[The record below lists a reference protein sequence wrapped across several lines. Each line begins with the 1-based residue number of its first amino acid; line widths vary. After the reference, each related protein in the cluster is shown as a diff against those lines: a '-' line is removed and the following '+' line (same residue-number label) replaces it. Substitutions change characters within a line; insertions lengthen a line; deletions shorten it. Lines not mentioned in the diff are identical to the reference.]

1 MLYVQVIVSH
11 RPKDREGSWSCE
23 LLRHKLCCSVSVQH
37 RGIFCWH
44 PRKAPLALLGVTLE
58 CVWCSLPVSLCA
70 ALAVVENPEPA
81 GMWWGEAPLKIHA
94 PEVPAGFL
102 PGESI
107 RNGLLCA
114 SVHSESQKNRSNF
127 CSSRAVATPSCCN
140 THILKNYVFLK
151 CCWVILQEGRGRV
164 CSFGHQSVIPG
175 FWDTWGALCFLATEV
190 LPKFSAFLNSA
201 QFGCW
206 WAKEW

>member
-1 MLYVQVIVSH
+1 MYKLLFPIDQKTEKGAGVVSSLGTSFVAVCLYSTVVFSAGI
-11 RPKDREGSWSCE
+11 PG
-23 LLRHKLCCSVSVQH
+23 RHHWLC
-37 RGIFCWH
+37 
-44 PRKAPLALLGVTLE
+44 LE

-107 RNGLLCA
+107 RKGLLCA

-140 THILKNYVFLK
+140 THILKNHVFLK

-175 FWDTWGALCFLATEV
+175 F
-190 LPKFSAFLNSA
+190 
-201 QFGCW
+201 
-206 WAKEW
+206 